1 MNRSVRKVHPFV
13 PQLPSLSMVI
23 QNPDAVAAWPEP
35 PTSPPTMVRPPFFF
49 FLLCLAASEA
59 IMQKIA
65 RKVGA
70 TSKIEI
76 PYHASVRAVV
86 LVTGKAP
93 LKKHAEQ

>member
-1 MNRSVRKVHPFV
+1 
-13 PQLPSLSMVI
+13 
-23 QNPDAVAAWPEP
+23 
-35 PTSPPTMVRPPFFF
+35 
-49 FLLCLAASEA
+49 
-59 IMQKIA
+59 MQKIA

>member
-1 MNRSVRKVHPFV
+1 M

-23 QNPDAVAAWPEP
+23 QNPDAVAAWPVP
-35 PTSPPTMVRPPFFF
+35 PTSPPTVVRPPF